1 MTPEDLIQLI
11 KGKVGPVA
19 YNANKEQP
27 RTFRNET
34 CQKIYELWEGSE
46 KYSRL
51 SQRGRNDT

>member
-27 RTFRNET
+27 RTYRNET
-34 CQKIYELWEGSE
+34 CQKIYELIEAYETEQKIDEIPW
-46 KYSRL
+46 
-51 SQRGRNDT
+51 